1 MRTARRYYFLLG
13 VCTVIGASQNVAV
26 ADESLLI
33 PQVALARTA
42 AYSAAVTSING
53 GFFNQLSPFVS
64 SPDNPQPDQLGGG
77 LFVRPTTG
85 TFDVKSTSS
94 MGQQSQTVTSSS
106 TYTGVQAGFD
116 LGRYNLGS
124 NGYSVNFGVTG
135 GEVTLDSKANGPAAG
150 LKTSFS
156 VPFVGAYASF
166 AGHGFFADVLY
177 RRDFLDVTLTDSSFS
192 AKTGDTADT
201 VAVSGGYRYTYRDSF
216 FVEPSLG
223 ISFSSVR
230 QDGVG
235 LGTFTLVS
243 GGPSLM
249 SAVAQQRPF
258 DSELGRINL
267 RIGKDFV
274 VDKFVFEPFIT
285 GSVLSEFADDTRA
298 VLYQGPTDTV
308 GQSATTTRAG
318 TFEQFSAGLNMKLAD
333 TKFLAFVRGDL
344 RTGDK
349 VSGDAVTGGLRYQF

>member
-1 MRTARRYYFLLG
+1 MLNTRRFYFLLCA
-13 VCTVIGASQNVAV
+13 VMALMASQRGAV
-26 ADESLLI
+26 AQVLI

-42 AYSAAVTSING
+42 AYSAAITSING

-85 TFDVKSTSS
+85 TFDVKSRSTS
-94 MGQQSQTVTSSS
+94 GQQSETVTSSS
-106 TYTGVQAGFD
+106 TYSGVQAGFD

-124 NGYSVNFGVTG
+124 NGYSVNLGVTG
-135 GEVTLDSKANGPAAG
+135 GEVTLDSKANGPASG
-150 LKTSFS
+150 LKTSFN

-166 AGHGFFADVLY
+166 AGHGFFADLLY
-177 RRDFLDVTLTDSSFS
+177 RRDFLDVTLSDPSFS

-201 VAVSGGYRYTYRDSF
+201 VAVSGGYRYNYRDAF

-235 LGTFTLVS
+235 LGTFTLVQ
-243 GGPSLM
+243 GGPTLS

-258 DSELGRINL
+258 DSDLGRINV
-267 RIGKDFV
+267 RVGKDFML
-274 VDKFVFEPFIT
+274 DKFVLEPFVT
-285 GSVLSEFADDTRA
+285 GSVLSEFADNTRA

-308 GQSATTTRAG
+308 GESATTTRAG
-318 TFEQFSAGLNMKLAD
+318 TFEQFSAGLNVKLAD
-333 TKFLAFVRGDL
+333 TKFLAFVRGDV